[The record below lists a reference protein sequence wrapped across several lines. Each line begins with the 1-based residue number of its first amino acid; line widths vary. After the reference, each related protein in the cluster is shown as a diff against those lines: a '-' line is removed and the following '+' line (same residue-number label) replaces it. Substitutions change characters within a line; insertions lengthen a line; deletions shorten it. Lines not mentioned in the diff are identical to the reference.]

1 MYFRIG
7 DQNSQ
12 TASFTPKKVED
23 RIKAAAYYYE
33 KLSILS
39 CSENYRKGYRMA
51 AFYYIFLSCM
61 LWMTKHRN
69 MYRKHIF

>member
-39 CSENYRKGYRMA
+39 CSENYRKEYRRRR
-51 AFYYIFLSCM
+51 FIIYF
-61 LWMTKHRN
+61 
-69 MYRKHIF
+69 